1 MCWINNVRIQT
12 LLYSVKN
19 LRLAVPSGILGIQ
32 ILNVEGCRGIRQLM
46 NGGLQI
52 LEYES
57 LAIKRGFFFF
67 FLTRLFITFWAV
79 FSLDVTNLGNVRKG
93 VFSERLGNYLSLG
106 SRVLKFKF
114 NSC

>member
-1 MCWINNVRIQT
+1 
-12 LLYSVKN
+12 
-19 LRLAVPSGILGIQ
+19 
-32 ILNVEGCRGIRQLM
+32 M

-57 LAIKRGFFFF
+57 LAIKTGFFYYF
-67 FLTRLFITFWAV
+67 FLTGLFITFWAV
-79 FSLDVTNLGNVRKG
+79 LNLDVTNLGNVRKG